1 MMEAL
6 QETIS
11 KPVAT
16 KVAAPGS
23 ARLMSLDVFR
33 GATIASMM
41 LVNNPGSW
49 GAVYQQLDHAEW
61 NGWTFTDLIFPFF
74 LWIVGVAVPLSTQK
88 RLEAGACRSN
98 LWLHAV
104 RRAAILF
111 GLGLFLAFFSFL
123 INGSYGQLGG
133 FGPWL
138 SEVCGTIRI
147 PGVLQRI
154 AVCYLIATTIYL
166 TTKLRGQIIWLIGLL
181 AGYWILMK
189 CIPVPG
195 HGAGVLTPEGSFSA
209 YVDGMVLG
217 KHTWHGA
224 PWDPEGVISTIPAIA
239 TCLFGILTGQLLLV
253 KRSVEQKTG
262 WLFVAGNLLMFA
274 GAVMNIW
281 LPINKNLW
289 TSSYSVFMAGMAM
302 NVFAVFY
309 WLVDVKGYQK
319 WAKPFA
325 IYGMNAITVFM
336 LAGLLGRIALEK
348 KVTDAAGKA
357 VPLKSYLFETFFNGP
372 LSHIGFSPKI
382 CSLSWA
388 LVYVFGLYLVAYI
401 MYRRKWF
408 VKF

>member
-1 MMEAL
+1 
-6 QETIS
+6 
-11 KPVAT
+11 
-16 KVAAPGS
+16 
-23 ARLMSLDVFR
+23 
-33 GATIASMM
+33 MM

-49 GAVYQQLDHAEW
+49 GAIYQQLDHAEW

-88 RLEAGACRSN
+88 RLEAGGSRSN
-98 LWLHAV
+98 LWLHAF

-111 GLGLFLAFFSFL
+111 GLGLFLASFSFL

-133 FGPWL
+133 FGSWL

-154 AVCYLIATTIYL
+154 AVCYLLATTIYL

-195 HGAGVLTPEGSFSA
+195 HGAGVLTPEGNFSA
-209 YVDGMVLG
+209 YVDGIVLG

-239 TCLFGILTGQLLLV
+239 TCLFGILTGQLLLI
-253 KRSVEQKTG
+253 KRSVEEKTG
-262 WLFVAGNLLMFA
+262 WLFVAGNVLMLA
-274 GAVMNIW
+274 GAVMNMW

-309 WLVDVKGYQK
+309 WLVDVKGYQR
-319 WAKPFA
+319 WVKPFS

-336 LAGLLGRIALEK
+336 LAGLLGRISIEK
-348 KVTDAAGKA
+348 KVTDATGKA
-357 VPLKSYLFETFFNGP
+357 VTLKGYLYETCFNGP
-372 LSHIGFSPKI
+372 LSHLGFSPKI